1 MINIDNKNFS
11 EWHGIDRKKIEWFP
25 SVDED
30 KCIGCGL
37 CVTTCGRGV
46 SIRLF
51 DNAEREGFLFNEC
64 FYLLWYNLFFVAPLM
79 ILTLVF
85 YFGWMKVEKAEET
98 RLKLRKYMR
107 LVAGLMMLALGLAM
121 FFRVI

>member
-1 MINIDNKNFS
+1 M
-11 EWHGIDRKKIEWFP
+11 
-25 SVDED
+25 SV
-30 KCIGCGL
+30 
-37 CVTTCGRGV
+37 
-46 SIRLF
+46 
-51 DNAEREGFLFNEC
+51 

>member
-1 MINIDNKNFS
+1 
-11 EWHGIDRKKIEWFP
+11 
-25 SVDED
+25 
-30 KCIGCGL
+30 
-37 CVTTCGRGV
+37 
-46 SIRLF
+46 
-51 DNAEREGFLFNEC
+51 
-64 FYLLWYNLFFVAPLM
+64 M